1 MVDFFIRRPIFAT
14 VCALLII
21 LAGAVSIP
29 TLPIS
34 LYPTLAPPQVVVTC
48 NYIGANATDVEAAV
62 TTILEQSING
72 VEGMRYISST
82 SSNDGTSAIT
92 VTFQTGYDLNIAAV
106 DVQNRVA
113 SAQGRLPAAVNNT
126 GISITKANSNFVL
139 AVGFVSPDHSLS
151 PEFMSNYLD
160 VYVRDALKRV
170 PGVGDVVI
178 FGERKYAMRI
188 WLDPSKLAAR
198 ALTALD
204 VTNALSEQ
212 NVEVAAGQL
221 GQQPSDPH
229 QNFQMAVRVVGR
241 LSDPR
246 QFEKIILKNDAT
258 GGLVLLRDV
267 GHADIGA
274 ETYATDLKF
283 SGGNA
288 IGLGIQQLSN
298 ANALDVEKRSI
309 AVLSDLQ
316 KQFPPGMKYI
326 IAVDTTQVVS
336 ESVREVV
343 QTIGEAIIIVIVV
356 IFLFLQDWRAT
367 IIPAVT
373 IPVSLIG
380 TFAFIKVFGFSI
392 NSLTLFGITLAT
404 GLVVDDAIV
413 VIENVQR
420 HLSGHATTAPELSSE
435 AASRPRAAGENAHA
449 EPGGMEAKTIDAHE
463 ATSIGMAEVTS
474 AVIATSLVLI
484 SVFIPVSF
492 FPGTTGILYKQF
504 SLTIAFSI
512 AISAFNAL
520 TLSPA
525 LAALLLRPEAPKTG
539 LLGLLLNPIEHAIQW
554 AIRGYARLVT
564 FAVRIRYALLA
575 VFVASLVATAFMYTH
590 VPTAFI
596 PQEDQ
601 SYFLIIVQTPPGAS
615 LSYTTEF
622 ADRASAL
629 VQKNPGVFGT
639 FSVMGFSL
647 SGGSSPNSGLIFAPL
662 KPINERKQM
671 GARYTAHNIVAD
683 VGPKLFGVP
692 GGIAFAA
699 EPPAVAGIG
708 TVGGFQFILQDGG
721 RNTFGDIDRVAHTLV
736 GKARAGHDLVGMNT
750 TFTSNDPQVLVTI
763 DREKAKSV
771 GVPFSQITAAMGTFM
786 GSSYVNDFDF
796 NNRSYRVYV
805 QADEQFRRTAKD
817 LSEYYVRS
825 ATNQM
830 IPLDNL
836 ATLTETSGPQ
846 VINHYNLF
854 RSAEIDGSAGPG
866 LSTGQGL
873 DAMQRLFEANKIQ
886 GMTYSWTGLALEEVQ
901 SAGKAILI
909 FGLGLLVVYLTLSAQ
924 YESFALPFIILLAV
938 PTAIL
943 GALSLVSLRGLVDD
957 VYVQIGLVM
966 LIGLSAKNSILIVE
980 FAEQLLAQGR
990 TVTEAAIEAAE
1001 LRLRPIL
1008 MTSIAFIL
1016 GVLPLYFATGAGA
1029 LGRHSVGTAVV
1040 GGMILSTVLN
1050 LFFIPVLYVILKSFL
1065 VRFSGGGSGAPT
1077 RTTAIQAEQAQT
1089 SAPVYATKA
1098 ATPS

>member
-1 MVDFFIRRPIFAT
+1 LFVDFFIRRPIFAT
-14 VCALLII
+14 VCALLIV
-21 LAGAVSIP
+21 LAGAVCIP

-34 LYPTLAPPQVVVTC
+34 LYPTLAPPQVQVTS
-48 NYIGANATDVEAAV
+48 NYIGANSKDVESAV
-62 TTILEQSING
+62 TTILETSING
-72 VEGMRYISST
+72 VEGMRYMSST

-92 VTFQTGYDLNIAAV
+92 ITFDTGYDLNIAAV

-113 SAQGRLPAAVNNT
+113 SVQGRLPAVVNNT
-126 GISITKANSNFVL
+126 GITITKANPNFVL
-139 AVGFVSPDHSLS
+139 AVGFISPDKSLS
-151 PEFMSNYLD
+151 QAFISNYID
-160 VYVRDALKRV
+160 VYVKDALKRV
-170 PGVGDVVI
+170 PGVGDAVI
-178 FGERKYAMRI
+178 FGERKYAMRL
-188 WLDPSKLAAR
+188 WLDPSRLAAR
-198 ALTALD
+198 GLTALD
-204 VTNALSEQ
+204 VTSALSEQ

-221 GQQPSDPH
+221 GQQPSDSK
-229 QNFQMAVRVVGR
+229 QAFQMAVRVVGR
-241 LSDPR
+241 LTDSR
-246 QFEKIILKNDAT
+246 QFDNIIIKNSTSAN
-258 GGLVLLRDV
+258 GIVLVKDV
-267 GHADIGA
+267 GHAEVGA
-274 ETYATDLKF
+274 ENYNTDLRF
-283 SGGNA
+283 EGTGFPGGEA
-288 IGLGIQQLSN
+288 IGVGIQQLSN
-298 ANALDVEKRSI
+298 ANALDVDKRCR
-309 AVLSDLQ
+309 AVLTELEKSY
-316 KQFPPGMKYI
+316 PPGLRGI
-326 IAVDTTQVVS
+326 IAVDTTLVIS
-336 ESVREVV
+336 ESVNEVV
-343 QTIGEAIIIVIVV
+343 TTIGQAIIIVIVV

-380 TFAFIKVFGFSI
+380 TFAFIKIFGFSI

-420 HLSGHATTAPELSSE
+420 HLSKTGAIPERSELTEPDPYAPDVLDHKS
-435 AASRPRAAGENAHA
+435 AGS
-449 EPGGMEAKTIDAHE
+449 GKGMETVSSDPHE
-463 ATSIGMAEVTS
+463 ATSIAMAEVTS

-525 LAALLLRPEAPKTG
+525 LAALLLRAETKKTG
-539 LLGLLLNPIEHAIQW
+539 IMGFLLNPIERLIQW
-554 AIRGYARLVT
+554 VIRVYARMVT
-564 FAVRIRYALLA
+564 FVVRIRYVMLA
-575 VFVASLVATAFMYTH
+575 VFFCALAATAFMYNH

-615 LSYTTEF
+615 LSYTSEF
-622 ADRASAL
+622 ADKVSAL
-629 VQKNPGVFGT
+629 VRKNDGVFGT

-647 SGGSSPNSGLIFAPL
+647 AGGSSPNSGLIFAPL
-662 KPINERKQM
+662 KPINDRTKM
-671 GARYTAHNIVAD
+671 GPQFSARNIVLD

-708 TVGGFQFILQDGG
+708 TVGGFQFILQDSG
-721 RNTFGDIDRVAHTLV
+721 RNTFGDIDRIAHTLV
-736 GKARAGHDLVGMNT
+736 GQGRNPASGLTGMNT
-750 TFTSNDPQVLVTI
+750 TFTSNDPQLFVSI
-763 DREKAKSV
+763 DREKAKAM
-771 GVPFSQITAAMGTFM
+771 GVSFSQITSALNTFM

-805 QADEQFRRTAKD
+805 QADAPYRRNAQD
-817 LSEYYVRS
+817 LRQYYVRS
-825 ATNQM
+825 DSGQM
-830 IPLDNL
+830 IPLDNF
-836 ATLTETSGPQ
+836 AAITQTSGPQ

-854 RSAEIDGSAGPG
+854 RSAEVDGSPAPG
-866 LSTGQGL
+866 LSSGQGL
-873 DAMQRLFEANKIQ
+873 DTMVQLFNKTKLP
-886 GMTYSWTGLALEEVQ
+886 GMSYSWTGLALEEVE
-901 SAGKAILI
+901 SAGKAVII

-938 PTAIL
+938 PMAIL
-943 GALSLVSLRGLVDD
+943 GALSLVALRGLVDD

-990 TVTEAAIEAAE
+990 NITQAAIEAAE

-1016 GVLPLYFATGAGA
+1016 GVGPLYFATGAGA
-1029 LGRHSVGTAVV
+1029 YGRHSVGTAII
-1040 GGMILSTVLN
+1040 GGMVLSTILN
-1050 LFFIPVLYVILKSFL
+1050 LFFIPVLYVILKTFL
-1065 VRFSGGGSGAPT
+1065 SRFSRKAKPATG
-1077 RTTAIQAEQAQT
+1077 RTEPPPQPAH
-1089 SAPVYATKA
+1089 
-1098 ATPS
+1098 